1 MFKVNNKNTRTTSLT
16 STNDVK
22 SFYSVSFVD
31 FKQVNVSWVNSW
43 FRQCSVNPC
52 LHLSLQLIASC
63 VTSIV
68 PVGMYLFKVNYRDNR
83 RRCEICSK
91 VKIRSTERNHR
102 GRSGIFIVNSNL
114 FYTFASVSIVE
125 FEHALFA
132 GLITFQILLKFA
144 SQKIV
149 WESEP

>member
-114 FYTFASVSIVE
+114 FYTFASVSVE
-125 FEHALFA
+125 FQHALFA

>member
-1 MFKVNNKNTRTTSLT
+1 MWNMFKVNNKNTRTTSLT

-43 FRQCSVNPC
+43 FWKCSVNPC

-114 FYTFASVSIVE
+114 SYTFASVSVVE

-132 GLITFQILLKFA
+132 GLITF
-144 SQKIV
+144 
-149 WESEP
+149 